1 MIFLKDDPSVYHI
14 SMVPHSRQS
23 FLTKQKFTIEVD
35 HLTTFDIRIYT
46 LTHKMKVKQ
55 GSLSN
60 LTFFFFSFNLL
71 SHLLYKA
78 EQQENKDSAQKSKS
92 IKTRSFS
99 FFICG
104 LLVLPNLLLARTVTY
119 TVIRILM
126 IYSFVL

>member
-55 GSLSN
+55 RSLSN
-60 LTFFFFSFNLL
+60 FTFFFFSFN
-71 SHLLYKA
+71 LLYKA

-92 IKTRSFS
+92 IKTRRFS
-99 FFICG
+99 FLSVVC
-104 LLVLPNLLLARTVTY
+104 
-119 TVIRILM
+119 
-126 IYSFVL
+126 